1 MVRPPLPA
9 EAGFCKNYTSQ
20 TPFWQAT
27 QIHIGATKHL
37 HQPDTSV
44 LWDFPLRAGLPE
56 RYFGK

>member
-9 EAGFCKNYTSQ
+9 EAGFCKNYTSK

-27 QIHIGATKHL
+27 QIHIGATNR
-37 HQPDTSV
+37 
-44 LWDFPLRAGLPE
+44 LRAGLPE